1 MSIRII
7 IDSTTDIPEQVLHQV
22 EVVPLTVSFGDE
34 EYLDGIDLSRGDF
47 YRKLEA
53 GQILPKT
60 SQPSPEAFAGVFQR
74 IHEAGDE
81 GVFISVASALSG
93 TCQSAAIAAADY
105 PEISVVD
112 SQNVAVGTG
121 ILAEYALLL
130 ISRGITREELTQKLE
145 KKREDICLIA
155 MLDTLEYLK
164 RGGRI
169 SKTAA
174 LAGGILN
181 IKPVITVKE
190 GEILILGKA
199 RGAKKANNL
208 LVELAEKNGVDYS
221 LPILLGY
228 AGTSDELLQNY
239 IHDSRKLWEGHVENL
254 EYAQIC
260 SVVGT
265 HTGPGAVAAAFFR
278 TNQDAEAE

>member
-7 IDSTTDIPEQVLHQV
+7 IDSTTDIPEWVLHQV

>member
-1 MSIRII
+1 MSTRII
-7 IDSTTDIPEQVLHQV
+7 IDSTTDIPERVLHQV

-60 SQPSPEAFAGVFQR
+60 SQPSPEAFAEVFQR

-239 IHDSRKLWEGHVENL
+239 IHDSTKLWEGHVENL

>member
-7 IDSTTDIPEQVLHQV
+7 IDSTTDVSPEAQQQM
-22 EVVPLTVSFGDE
+22 EVVPLTVSFGEE
-34 EYLDGIDLSRGDF
+34 EYLDGVDLTREDF

-60 SQPSPEAFAGVFQR
+60 SQPSPEAFARVYDR
-74 IHEAGDE
+74 IRQE
-81 GVFISVASALSG
+81 GNEGILITVSSALSG
-93 TCQSAAIAAADY
+93 TYQSACIAAEEY
-105 PEISVVD
+105 PEIRVID
-112 SQNVAVGTG
+112 GKNVAIGTG
-121 ILAEYALLL
+121 ILAEYAL
-130 ISRGITREELTQKLE
+130 RRTEEGAELDALAEELE
-145 KKREDICLIA
+145 KKREEICLVA

-181 IKPVITVKE
+181 IKPVITLKDGV
-190 GEILILGKA
+190 IVILGKA

-208 LVELAEKNGVDYS
+208 LVEQIEQNGIDYS

-228 AGTSDELLQNY
+228 TGTSDTLLQNY
-239 IHDSRKLWEGHVENL
+239 IHDSRALWEGHVEKL
-254 EYAQIC
+254 EYALIC

-265 HTGPGAVAAAFFR
+265 HAGPGAVAVAFFR
-278 TNQDAEAE
+278 TKQID

>member
-7 IDSTTDIPEQVLHQV
+7 IDSTTDVSPEAQQQM
-22 EVVPLTVSFGDE
+22 EVVPLTVSFGEE
-34 EYLDGIDLSRGDF
+34 EYLDGVDLSREDF

-60 SQPSPEAFAGVFQR
+60 SQPSPEAFARVYDR
-74 IHEAGDE
+74 IRQE
-81 GVFISVASALSG
+81 GNEGILITVSSALSG
-93 TCQSAAIAAADY
+93 TYQSACIAAEEY
-105 PEISVVD
+105 PEIRVID
-112 SQNVAVGTG
+112 SRNVAVGTG
-121 ILAEYALLL
+121 ILAEYALWRTKEGAELDAL
-130 ISRGITREELTQKLE
+130 AEELE
-145 KKREDICLIA
+145 KKRKEICLVA

-181 IKPVITVKE
+181 IKPVITLKDGV
-190 GEILILGKA
+190 IVILGKA

-208 LVELAEKNGVDYS
+208 LVEQIEQNGIDYS

-228 AGTSDELLQNY
+228 TGTSDTLLQNY
-239 IHDSRKLWEGHVENL
+239 IHDSRALWEGHVEKL
-254 EYAQIC
+254 EYALIC

-265 HTGPGAVAAAFFR
+265 HAGPGAVAVAFFR
-278 TNQDAEAE
+278 TKQID

>member
-112 SQNVAVGTG
+112 SRNVAVGTG

>member
-7 IDSTTDIPEQVLHQV
+7 IDSTTDIPERVLHQV

-60 SQPSPEAFAGVFQR
+60 SQPSPEAFAEVFQR

>member
-7 IDSTTDIPEQVLHQV
+7 IDSTTDIPERVLHQV

-53 GQILPKT
+53 GQILPKP
-60 SQPSPEAFAGVFQR
+60 SQPSPEAFAEVFQR

>member
-112 SQNVAVGTG
+112 SRNVAVGTG
-121 ILAEYALLL
+121 ILAEYALQL

>member
-7 IDSTTDIPEQVLHQV
+7 IDSTTDIPERVLHQV

-60 SQPSPEAFAGVFQR
+60 SQPSPEAFAEVFQR

-265 HTGPGAVAAAFFR
+265 HAGPGAVAAAFFR

>member
-60 SQPSPEAFAGVFQR
+60 SQPSPEEFAEVFQR

>member
-7 IDSTTDIPEQVLHQV
+7 IDSTTDIPERVLHQV

-60 SQPSPEAFAGVFQR
+60 SQPSPEAFAEVFQR

-221 LPILLGY
+221 LQILLGY

>member
-7 IDSTTDIPEQVLHQV
+7 IDSTTDVSPEAQQQM
-22 EVVPLTVSFGDE
+22 EVVPLTVSFGEE
-34 EYLDGIDLSRGDF
+34 EYLDGVDLSREDF

-60 SQPSPEAFAGVFQR
+60 SQPSPEAFARVYDR
-74 IHEAGDE
+74 IRQE
-81 GVFISVASALSG
+81 GNEGILITVSSALSG
-93 TCQSAAIAAADY
+93 TYQSACIAAEEY
-105 PEISVVD
+105 PEIRVID
-112 SQNVAVGTG
+112 SRNVAVGTG
-121 ILAEYALLL
+121 ILAEYALWRTKEGAGLDAL
-130 ISRGITREELTQKLE
+130 AEELE
-145 KKREDICLIA
+145 KKREEICLVA

-181 IKPVITVKE
+181 IKPVITLKDGV
-190 GEILILGKA
+190 IVILGKA

-208 LVELAEKNGVDYS
+208 LVEQIEQNGIDYS

-228 AGTSDELLQNY
+228 TGTSDTLLQNY
-239 IHDSRKLWEGHVENL
+239 IHDSRALWEGHVEKL
-254 EYAQIC
+254 EYALIC

-265 HTGPGAVAAAFFR
+265 HAGPGAVAVAFFR
-278 TNQDAEAE
+278 TKQID

>member
-7 IDSTTDIPEQVLHQV
+7 IDSTTDIPERVLHQV

-112 SQNVAVGTG
+112 SRNVAVGTG

-265 HTGPGAVAAAFFR
+265 HAGPGAVAAAFFR

>member
-34 EYLDGIDLSRGDF
+34 EYLDGIDLSRNDF

-60 SQPSPEAFAGVFQR
+60 SQPSPEAFAEVFQR

>member
-1 MSIRII
+1 MSIKII

-34 EYLDGIDLSRGDF
+34 EYLDGIDLSRNDF

-60 SQPSPEAFAGVFQR
+60 SQPSPEAFAEVFQR

-112 SQNVAVGTG
+112 SRNVAVGTG
-121 ILAEYALLL
+121 ILAEYALQL
-130 ISRGITREELTQKLE
+130 IARGITREELVQKLE

-155 MLDTLEYLK
+155 MLDTLAYLK

-190 GEILILGKA
+190 GELLILGKA

>member
-60 SQPSPEAFAGVFQR
+60 SQPSPEAFAEVFQR

-121 ILAEYALLL
+121 MLAEYALLL

>member
-7 IDSTTDIPEQVLHQV
+7 IDSTTDIPERVLHQV

-34 EYLDGIDLSRGDF
+34 EYLDGIDLSRNDF

-60 SQPSPEAFAGVFQR
+60 SQPSPEAFAEVFQR

-93 TCQSAAIAAADY
+93 TCQSAIIAAADY

-112 SQNVAVGTG
+112 SRNVAVGTG

-145 KKREDICLIA
+145 KKREDICLVA

-254 EYAQIC
+254 EYVQIC

>member
-7 IDSTTDIPEQVLHQV
+7 IDSTTDIPERVLHQV

-60 SQPSPEAFAGVFQR
+60 SQPSPEAFAEVFQR

-112 SQNVAVGTG
+112 SRNVAVGTG
-121 ILAEYALLL
+121 ILAEYALQL
-130 ISRGITREELTQKLE
+130 ISRGITREELVQKLE

>member
-7 IDSTTDIPEQVLHQV
+7 IDSTTDIPERVLHQV

-60 SQPSPEAFAGVFQR
+60 SQPSPEAFAEVFQR

-112 SQNVAVGTG
+112 SRNVAVGTG

>member
-60 SQPSPEAFAGVFQR
+60 SQPSPEAFAEVFQR

-121 ILAEYALLL
+121 ILAEYALQL

>member
-1 MSIRII
+1 MSIKII

-60 SQPSPEAFAGVFQR
+60 SQPSPEAFAEVFQR

-112 SQNVAVGTG
+112 SRNVAVGTG

>member
-7 IDSTTDIPEQVLHQV
+7 IDSTTDIPERVLHQV

-60 SQPSPEAFAGVFQR
+60 SQPSPEAFAEVFQR
-74 IHEAGDE
+74 IHEAGGE

-112 SQNVAVGTG
+112 SRNVAVGTG

>member
-7 IDSTTDIPEQVLHQV
+7 IDSTTDIPERVLHQV

-60 SQPSPEAFAGVFQR
+60 SQPSPEAFAEVFQR
-74 IHEAGDE
+74 IHEAGDG

-112 SQNVAVGTG
+112 SRNVAVGTG
-121 ILAEYALLL
+121 ILAEYALQL
-130 ISRGITREELTQKLE
+130 ISRGITREELVQKLE

>member
-34 EYLDGIDLSRGDF
+34 EYLDGIDLSRNDF

>member
-1 MSIRII
+1 MSIKII

-60 SQPSPEAFAGVFQR
+60 SQPSPEAFAEVFQR

>member
-7 IDSTTDIPEQVLHQV
+7 IDSTTDIPERVLHQV

-34 EYLDGIDLSRGDF
+34 EYLDGIDLSRSDF

-60 SQPSPEAFAGVFQR
+60 SQPSPEAFAEVFQR

-121 ILAEYALLL
+121 ILAEYALLQ
-130 ISRGITREELTQKLE
+130 ISQGITREELTQKLE

-190 GEILILGKA
+190 GVILILGKA

-278 TNQDAEAE
+278 TNQNAEAE

>member
-7 IDSTTDIPEQVLHQV
+7 IDSTTDIPERVLHQV

-34 EYLDGIDLSRGDF
+34 EYLDGIDLSRSDF

-112 SQNVAVGTG
+112 SRNVAVGTG